1 MNYLKKLLQY
11 PVMLAFFLFIGL
23 FTVYDLTQT
32 NREYSEFENKYLAQK
47 PPFTMKAFLSNEWT
61 QDYETYIN
69 DQFVRRDDWI
79 TIKSMAETLL
89 LKIENNGIA
98 YGSDGYMFE
107 KFQSITGDQFQRNLD
122 YMMQFVQ
129 AHPQDHITLSLI
141 PNAYMILPNKLPEG
155 LVNVDQSAV
164 ITDVTQQ
171 VNDLGTT
178 AAAVDF
184 TDALSRHSDEY
195 IYYRTDHHWTT
206 LGAYYAYAEY
216 VRSLGME
223 SAELSQL
230 EGQEVSGFY
239 GTYFSKAKKFNAIP
253 DTITY
258 YPIPDAGVTVDGEEK
273 DGFYDLEKFQV
284 RDKYAAF
291 LWGNNGYTVLKS
303 GVRTPAE
310 GESPSR
316 ILVIKDSYA
325 NSFVP
330 FLLYNFD
337 EVHVVDLRYSAESVS
352 ALLEDGAFDQVLLM
366 YNFMNLVTDTNIYK
380 LNY

>member
-164 ITDVTQQ
+164 IT
-171 VNDLGTT
+171 DLGTT

>member
-1 MNYLKKLLQY
+1 M
-11 PVMLAFFLFIGL
+11 
-23 FTVYDLTQT
+23 
-32 NREYSEFENKYLAQK
+32 
-47 PPFTMKAFLSNEWT
+47 
-61 QDYETYIN
+61 
-69 DQFVRRDDWI
+69 
-79 TIKSMAETLL
+79 
-89 LKIENNGIA
+89 
-98 YGSDGYMFE
+98 
-107 KFQSITGDQFQRNLD
+107 
-122 YMMQFVQ
+122 
-129 AHPQDHITLSLI
+129 
-141 PNAYMILPNKLPEG
+141 
-155 LVNVDQSAV
+155 
-164 ITDVTQQ
+164 
-171 VNDLGTT
+171 
-178 AAAVDF
+178 DF

-330 FLLYNFD
+330 FLLYILMRCMWWTCGT
-337 EVHVVDLRYSAESVS
+337 VPESGVCLAGGWS
-352 ALLEDGAFDQVLLM
+352 F
-366 YNFMNLVTDTNIYK
+366 
-380 LNY
+380 

>member
-337 EVHVVDLRYSAESVS
+337 EVHVVDLRYSAGGWS
-352 ALLEDGAFDQVLLM
+352 F
-366 YNFMNLVTDTNIYK
+366 
-380 LNY
+380 

>member
-141 PNAYMILPNKLPEG
+141 PNAYMILPDKLPEG

-223 SAELSQL
+223 PAELSQL

-258 YPIPDAGVTVDGEEK
+258 YTIPDAGVTVDGEEK

-310 GESPSR
+310 GEGPSR

>member
-206 LGAYYAYAEY
+206 LGAYYAHAEY

>member
-98 YGSDGYMFE
+98 YGRDGYMFE